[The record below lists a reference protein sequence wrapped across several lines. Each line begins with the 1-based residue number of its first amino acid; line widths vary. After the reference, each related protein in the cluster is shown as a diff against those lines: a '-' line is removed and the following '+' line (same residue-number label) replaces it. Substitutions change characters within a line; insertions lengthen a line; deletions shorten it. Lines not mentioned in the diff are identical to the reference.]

1 MKRLAVAVL
10 VGVVVASLAGA
21 SDLVREAR
29 RWTDILKWKG
39 CISTIAS
46 RDGAS
51 VEIRDYDGNGIADIV
66 VRARRIK
73 SREETLR
80 CIASAVAGQTS
91 HATWRPDKVV
101 VFVYGLGYEG
111 TVKSVATVTTVRKRK
126 ANKQGRSVLGKDG
139 DSRSEGEYIKQKG
152 EEK

>member
-1 MKRLAVAVL
+1 MKRLVAA
-10 VGVVVASLAGA
+10 VVVGIVMASFAGA
-21 SDLVREAR
+21 NDLSREAR
-29 RWTDILKWKG
+29 RWMDVLKWRG

-73 SREETLR
+73 SRKETLR
-80 CIASAVAGQTS
+80 CIASAVAERTS

-101 VFVYGLGYEG
+101 VFMYGPKYERA
-111 TVKSVATVTTVRKRK
+111 VCATVEKCRRCEE
-126 ANKQGRSVLGKDG
+126 KDG
-139 DSRSEGEYIKQKG
+139 QTRKECFEEIWEGEY
-152 EEK
+152 E